1 MTIKKENGANGVEKS
16 STNPDLAVPSLSQT
30 LLGYAPDIARLK
42 SALSSI
48 PPSNDLK
55 VIAYHY
61 IAPIAKAATE
71 CPEVE
76 MGMKDLARIW
86 ACGELHAGT
95 HPGLMAI
102 TRGTLT
108 GKELFEEV
116 WKLFISD
123 TSYKGPRRSLG
134 SIYHVAKEAGWSYL

>member
-1 MTIKKENGANGVEKS
+1 MSIKKENGANGVEKS
-16 STNPDLAVPSLSQT
+16 SANPDLAVPSLAQT

-48 PPSNDLK
+48 PPSSDLK
-55 VIAYHY
+55 VIAYHC
-61 IAPIAKAATE
+61 IAPISRAAVE
-71 CPEVE
+71 FPEVE
-76 MGMKDLARIW
+76 EQLKALTNQWVCGDLHDGKFPGLKNIKR
-86 ACGELHAGT
+86 GELSGN
-95 HPGLMAI
+95 
-102 TRGTLT
+102 
-108 GKELFEEV
+108 ELFEEL

>member
-1 MTIKKENGANGVEKS
+1 MKIPKENDANGVEKS
-16 STNPDLAVPSLSQT
+16 STNLDLSVPSSAQT
-30 LLGYAPDIARLK
+30 LLGHAPDIDRLR

-61 IAPIAKAATE
+61 IAPIVKAATE
-71 CPEVE
+71 SPEVE
-76 MGMKDLARIW
+76 MCMKDLARIW
-86 ACGELHAGT
+86 ACGELHAGK

-116 WKLFISD
+116 WKLFFLD

-134 SIYHVAKEAGWSYL
+134 SIYHAAKEAGWSYL

>member
-16 STNPDLAVPSLSQT
+16 STNPDLAVPSLAQT

-86 ACGELHAGT
+86 ACGELHAGK